1 VFGTIVVGLVY
12 ILSTVAVMGIL
23 PLAQLGKSGAPFAD
37 AAGSVWGHWAFYAVV
52 IGAVVSCLGNLNG
65 FTLIQGQVPMAAA
78 RDRLFPKI
86 FGSMSKRGV
95 PWFGVVISSAL
106 VTLLLALNYSGSSS
120 LVNIFT
126 FIILLATLTT
136 LVPYA
141 FCAMAELM
149 IFIKHR
155 EQFSGKRLLGSSI
168 IAVIAFAYSVWT
180 VYGSGADTVLY
191 GFLLLLAGIPVYVWM
206 RKQQAG
212 EVQPGKG
219 SSDRAFVNQ

>member
-1 VFGTIVVGLVY
+1 
-12 ILSTVAVMGIL
+12 M
-23 PLAQLGKSGAPFAD
+23 
-37 AAGSVWGHWAFYAVV
+37 
-52 IGAVVSCLGNLNG
+52 
-65 FTLIQGQVPMAAA
+65 
-78 RDRLFPKI
+78 
-86 FGSMSKRGV
+86 
-95 PWFGVVISSAL
+95 VISSAL

-219 SSDRAFVNQ
+219 SSDRALVNQ